1 MDIERDP
8 AGMTDSDVQEA
19 ATMIQEELRQ
29 TYLDAVVR
37 MMSVN
42 NKRSN
47 NQGLLGGNY
56 TGLTG

>member
-19 ATMIQEELRQ
+19 ATRIQEELRQ
-29 TYLDAVVR
+29 TYPDAVVR

-42 NKRSN
+42 NKRAN
-47 NQGLLGGNY
+47 NQGLLGGTY
-56 TGLTG
+56 MDLTG